1 MKKILVIHNK
11 YKLLGGEDIAVN
23 TEISILKE
31 KFDVKVLL
39 FDNKKIDIFSDLYA
53 FIFNKNPKS
62 LRKLKKEVKNY
73 DPDLIYVHN
82 TWYKASVA
90 IFDFLKKQNIQ
101 TIIKLHNFRYDCT
114 RHYLMNNHVGD
125 IKCCLKCGLTKK
137 GFFNKYFQ
145 DSFIKSFLMIRYG
158 KKYYKILQNPKFKI
172 IVLTEFHKNYLI
184 KIGLD
189 ENRIYTVHNPTDS
202 SSQNK
207 DLISDY
213 IVYAGRISKE
223 KGIDELISSYI
234 KAELK
239 SVNLKL
245 IGEGPDLARLKS
257 QYLSNNRIE
266 FLGKLDNLHTKT
278 IISGSKAV
286 VTATKLFEGQ
296 PTLLCEA
303 SSLGIPSIFPKFG
316 GIHEFFPDK
325 TSLSFEQFNYQDL
338 TLKIK
343 RVETRDL
350 IEEGVNNKE
359 FLSKYFDNQKFIE
372 KFCVVIN
379 D

>member
-11 YKLLGGEDIAVN
+11 YKMLGGEDVAVN
-23 TEISILKE
+23 TEISVLHE
-31 KFDVKVLL
+31 NFEVKVIY
-39 FDNKKIDIFSDLYA
+39 FDNKKINILSDLFT

-62 LRKLKKEVKNY
+62 LRKLKKEIKNFN
-73 DPDLIYVHN
+73 PELIYVHN

-90 IFDFLKKQNIQ
+90 IFNFLKKQNIQ

-114 RHYLMNNHVGD
+114 RHYLMRNHMRELNF
-125 IKCCLKCGLTKK
+125 CLKCGLTKK
-137 GFFNKYFQ
+137 GFLNKYFQ

-172 IVLTEFHKNYLI
+172 IVLTEFHKQYLI
-184 KIGLD
+184 KIGLN
-189 ENRIYTVHNPTDS
+189 ENKIYTVHNPIDIST
-202 SSQNK
+202 QNNE
-207 DLISDY
+207 LLSDY

-223 KGIDELISSYI
+223 KGVHELISSYI
-234 KAELK
+234 DAQLK
-239 SVNLKL
+239 SINLKL

-257 QYLSNNRIE
+257 RYLSNNKIE

-278 IISGSKAV
+278 IISRSKAV

-343 RVETRDL
+343 MLETIDMTK
-350 IEEGVNNKE
+350 EGTSNKK
-359 FLSKYFDNQKFIE
+359 FLSKYFDKQKFIE
-372 KFCVVIN
+372 KFNAVIN